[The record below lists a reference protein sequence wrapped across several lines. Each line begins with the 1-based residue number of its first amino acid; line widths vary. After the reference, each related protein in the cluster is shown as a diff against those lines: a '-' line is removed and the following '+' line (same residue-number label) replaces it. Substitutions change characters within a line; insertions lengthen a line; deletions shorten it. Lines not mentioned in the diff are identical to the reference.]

1 MSSSKDMRMSKIEE
15 DQAVLRLKD
24 VVSDLRKGSD
34 IEGAVIV
41 DGKEAIIACDLPV
54 GTNYEREIPEILA
67 LLEEEHGYAPSEHHK
82 VMFAQRIFDYN
93 GYKVLAKK
101 LKEKL
106 TLLVL
111 LQKRGYISLAMLDIE
126 NSIRKINE
134 ILGGRGTQRPF
145 DYQD

>member
-1 MSSSKDMRMSKIEE
+1 MSSSKCIEVSKIED
-15 DQAVLRLKD
+15 DQVELTLKK

-41 DGKEAIIACDLPV
+41 DGREEIMACDLPES
-54 GTNYEREIPEILA
+54 TNYEAEIPEILA
-67 LLEEEHGYAPSEHHK
+67 LLEEEDGYSPSEHEEG
-82 VMFAQRIFDYN
+82 MFSQSILEYN

-111 LQKRGYISLAMLDIE
+111 LKKRGYISLAMLDIE
-126 NSIRKINE
+126 NSIRRIYE
-134 ILGGRGTQRPF
+134 ILEGGTQRYF
-145 DYQD
+145 YYQN